1 MGGREAWRL
10 TQEGVGRASLS
21 SDTNKLTPV
30 TGQQSVRCCLHPFP
44 AVPLPHLP
52 QLGVTLSSSCSCP
65 TGPIYG
71 LVCVPWAE
79 GDEGRAQFAS

>member
-44 AVPLPHLP
+44 AAPFPLLATAGRDIVVVVFMPHWSNL
-52 QLGVTLSSSCSCP
+52 
-65 TGPIYG
+65 
-71 LVCVPWAE
+71 
-79 GDEGRAQFAS
+79 